1 MKLDFFMP
9 VKVISGEG
17 CVKAGGDLFLSLGKK
32 CLIVTGKNSAKL
44 CGALDD
50 CTAVLREQG
59 IAFAVFDGIG
69 QNPLLS
75 VCEEAGQAARAFGAE
90 FLVGIGGGSPLDATK
105 AIAFFACNNLHGE
118 ELYTNLPAKAL
129 PMVFI
134 GTTAGTGSEV
144 TPYSVLTV
152 DSTGRKKSFAHAGG
166 LTYARYAFADPK
178 YTAALPRNFTVSTA
192 LDALCHA
199 LESYFCAKANCTSD
213 LFAAKAVAM
222 LFEGM
227 QTLASTEAT
236 PAQREGLLYGSIF
249 AGIAISITG
258 TGLCHP
264 LGYFLSE
271 EYGVPHGQACA
282 LYLRDYLTQAKA
294 HCPEKYSALFTGSLS
309 GEAMSALI
317 GGLLEVKLPQLT
329 DAQLHD
335 IAKRCAPTG
344 NFLNSPGV
352 FTEDKAYALLVKIFS
367 GS

>member
-17 CVKAGGDLFLSLGKK
+17 CVRAGGSLLASLGKK

-59 IAFAVFDGIG
+59 ITFEVFDGIG

-75 VCEEAGQAARAFGAE
+75 SCEEAGQAARAFGAE
-90 FLVGIGGGSPLDATK
+90 FLIGIGGGSPLDATK

-118 ELYTNLPAKAL
+118 ELYTIPCAKAL
-129 PMVFI
+129 PMILI

-144 TPYSVLTV
+144 TPFSILTV
-152 DSTGRKKSFAHAGG
+152 DSTGRKKTFTHPGG

-199 LESYFCAKANCTSD
+199 LESYFCAKANSTSD
-213 LFAAKAVAM
+213 LFAAKAAAM

-227 QTLASTEAT
+227 QTLSGAQAT
-236 PAQREGLLYGSIF
+236 PAQRELLLYGSIY

-282 LYLRDYLTQAKA
+282 LYLRDYLTEAKT
-294 HCPEKYSALFTGSLS
+294 HCPQKYGALFGSHLS
-309 GEAMSALI
+309 AEAMSALI
-317 GGLLEVKLPQLT
+317 GALLDVTLPPLT
-329 DAQLHD
+329 DTQLHE
-335 IAKRCAPTG
+335 IAKRNAPTG

-352 FTEDKAYALLVKIFS
+352 FTEEKAYALLVKIFS